1 MDRITEFLIDAIRT
15 LFERWGYLVVFLG
28 ILMENT
34 LFLGLFI
41 PGVFV
46 LLLAGIGAADGI
58 LDLRLAFLLAVAG
71 TSLGDTISY
80 LAGRF
85 GWRRALRRAEQIP
98 LMGSVRGALLRRT
111 GLFVLA
117 YHFLGYTRVVGPITA
132 GAVRIPF
139 RRWFLLDAL
148 GAVVWVSVYLIGGYA
163 LGRLGISL
171 DTAHENVQRLD
182 WLLLALGVIG
192 VGAFLAVRLL
202 LRRKAR
208 RATLRLAGEEPEPV
222 QGPGVGGQGSA

>member
-98 LMGSVRGALLRRT
+98 LMGS
-111 GLFVLA
+111 
-117 YHFLGYTRVVGPITA
+117 
-132 GAVRIPF
+132 
-139 RRWFLLDAL
+139 
-148 GAVVWVSVYLIGGYA
+148 
-163 LGRLGISL
+163 
-171 DTAHENVQRLD
+171 
-182 WLLLALGVIG
+182 
-192 VGAFLAVRLL
+192 
-202 LRRKAR
+202 
-208 RATLRLAGEEPEPV
+208 
-222 QGPGVGGQGSA
+222 